1 MWFNKIWKSLID
13 AVLYPVRYFF
23 PTKVAAANQE
33 TSGTNSATTSE
44 IERAKVKTSSP
55 KLDQQKDT
63 VNPISKVEDVGVNY
77 VKNTEDSTK
86 SQPKENE
93 ILPYADRNV
102 INSKV
107 NINFPLAW
115 NLSKKEVL
123 LNDKII
129 LFLEAC
135 KRKDNFA
142 IDLFNSSAPDY
153 QKLFLNYVNYPDNN
167 GQTTLFHTCANGNKD
182 LAKFLLEKGATLDK
196 SDNNGQTPL
205 FYACANGNK
214 DLVKFLVTKKL
225 ATLDQLDQKDN
236 NGQTPLFYACAHG
249 HQDLAK
255 FLIDNRARLDQ
266 KDNNGQTPLFYACKH
281 NHAELSV
288 MLIDQGAKINHK
300 DEYGRTPL
308 HIAAEQDSQKTVINL
323 LQKNADP
330 ALKDQNNRTPIHAAY
345 YGEKKNVVT
354 AALIDHFN
362 PSKKNEAIEDNKDG
376 VVENWLLGFKKQQ
389 KDNKVFLE
397 NYLTKIIKRDTIH
410 SSNSF
415 VQRLKNMASPSKSRN
430 F

>member
-236 NGQTPLFYACAHG
+236 NGQTPLFYAC
-249 HQDLAK
+249 
-255 FLIDNRARLDQ
+255 
-266 KDNNGQTPLFYACKH
+266 KH